1 MPKDFFAFKQF
12 TIYQP
17 YADVMKVST
26 DSVLLG
32 CFANVENINQG
43 NALDIGCGTG
53 LLCLMLAQKNRS
65 LKIIGI
71 DINANACE
79 CAQYNVKQS
88 PFYQQIEINNISL
101 KNFLRKSNFS
111 YDVIISNPPYFS
123 NSLQSQRTEK
133 NIYRHQQEMTYEEL
147 LKSVN
152 VLLKDEGLFY
162 VVIPYYEEKQFRAL
176 INDHNLYI
184 HKTLVVWAHP
194 KKQHPHIFIFEIQKH
209 PSEYSHTQN
218 LYIYNDQFRYSEEY
232 LNFTKE
238 FYLFVK

>member
-88 PFYQQIEINNISL
+88 LFYQQIEISNISL
-101 KNFLRKSNFS
+101 KNFLEKSNFS

-209 PSEYSHTQN
+209 SSEYSHIQN

>member
-53 LLCLMLAQKNRS
+53 LLCLILAQKNRS
-65 LKIIGI
+65 LRIIGI

-88 PFYQQIEINNISL
+88 LFYQQIEISNISL
-101 KNFLRKSNFS
+101 KNFLEKSNFS

-152 VLLKDEGLFY
+152 VLLKDDGLFY

-209 PSEYSHTQN
+209 PSEYSHIQN